1 VCVKCLFLRSP
12 SRAPYKTPLGCAK
25 KATYSDPPPRR
36 HGLAHRDK
44 TSRSVGFLSHI
55 WIAIMINPNLP
66 AHVVC
71 VTCRLPSCA
80 RQQDA
85 SCAGQTAGTL
95 PVSRPTYWQSAY

>member
-1 VCVKCLFLRSP
+1 MCVKCLFLMSP
-12 SRAPYKTPLGCAK
+12 SRAPYKTPPGCAK
-25 KATYSDPPPRR
+25 KATYSDPPPRC

-55 WIAIMINPNLP
+55 WIAIMIKPNLP

-71 VTCRLPSCA
+71 VT
-80 RQQDA
+80 
-85 SCAGQTAGTL
+85 AGQTAGTL